1 MRSRPAVRPPVAV
14 HSPSIHRVAV
24 EEEAVAE
31 ARIAAVV
38 AVVHTVAVVVATVE
52 AADTTRAS

>member
-1 MRSRPAVRPPVAV
+1 
-14 HSPSIHRVAV
+14 VAV

-52 AADTTRAS
+52 AADTTRVS